1 MTEGNWCTSFSGTPL
16 KSYTT
21 EVHPEVCA
29 YTASGGFPDGAVV
42 KNPPAFA
49 EDAEDT
55 SLIPGSGRFPW
66 KRVWQATPV
75 FLPGKFHGQRG
86 QAGYSPQSCKVL
98 DTTEHT
104 HTHTHCSRV
113 SPVRLIPITVI
124 IGLIMH
130 TLLSAFPF
138 LPQFPHPLP
147 VYPTSSKQSLA
158 HESLFCHLLL
168 IESNQDRGYL
178 SWLELDSIQESRI
191 GSRL

>member
-104 HTHTHCSRV
+104 HTHTLLQSFSSVVNSNYSDNWLDYAHIVVC
-113 SPVRLIPITVI
+113 IPFSASVPPSFTSISYIFQTITCTWILV
-124 IGLIMH
+124 LP
-130 TLLSAFPF
+130 SA
-138 LPQFPHPLP
+138 
-147 VYPTSSKQSLA
+147 
-158 HESLFCHLLL
+158 
-168 IESNQDRGYL
+168 SNR
-178 SWLELDSIQESRI
+178 IQPR
-191 GSRL
+191 

>member
-66 KRVWQATPV
+66 RRACQPIPP
-75 FLPGKFHGQRG
+75 FLSGESHGQRSL
-86 QAGYSPQSCKVL
+86 AGYGPQTRKVL
-98 DTTEHT
+98 D
-104 HTHTHCSRV
+104 
-113 SPVRLIPITVI
+113 
-124 IGLIMH
+124 
-130 TLLSAFPF
+130 
-138 LPQFPHPLP
+138 
-147 VYPTSSKQSLA
+147 K
-158 HESLFCHLLL
+158 
-168 IESNQDRGYL
+168 IESA
-178 SWLELDSIQESRI
+178 
-191 GSRL
+191 